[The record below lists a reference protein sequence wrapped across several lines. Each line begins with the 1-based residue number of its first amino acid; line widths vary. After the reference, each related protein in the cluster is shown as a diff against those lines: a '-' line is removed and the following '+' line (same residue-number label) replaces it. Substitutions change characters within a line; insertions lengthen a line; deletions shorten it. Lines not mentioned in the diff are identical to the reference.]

1 MTFSPI
7 NQQSL
12 RRQKKQYR
20 SRWSVFF
27 NHLRNNKLA
36 LFGTVYLL
44 CLISLMVTAPLL
56 NLPSP
61 TRINLAETFAP
72 PSTRHLLGTDENGRD
87 VFARL
92 IAGGQVSILVGL
104 SAAALTMLIG
114 AILGVIAGYFGGLVD
129 SIIMRFTDGLL
140 SIPVFFLLLAVVA
153 IWGSSINVLVIAL
166 SLTRWMGPARLIRGE
181 ILRFKVME
189 FAVAAK
195 GLGAGNWRIM
205 LKHLLPQAIPA
216 LIIATSIGVGNVM
229 LLEAGL
235 SFLGLGISPPTPSWG
250 NMLTASQYYM
260 WSAPQLA
267 IYPGLMILLSV
278 LAFNALGD
286 VLRDTLDPRFRT
298 SKQST

>member
-1 MTFSPI
+1 MALSPT
-7 NQQSL
+7 QHRLARSP
-12 RRQKKQYR
+12 KKQRR
-20 SRWSVFF
+20 SRLAIFF
-27 NHLRNNKLA
+27 DHLLGNKLA
-36 LFGTVYLL
+36 LFGTIYLI
-44 CLISLMVTAPLL
+44 CIISLMVATPFL

-72 PSTRHLLGTDENGRD
+72 PSARHLLGTDENGRD

-114 AILGVIAGYFGGLVD
+114 SVFGVLAGYFGGIID
-129 SIIMRFTDGLL
+129 SVIMRFTDGLL

-153 IWGSSINVLVIAL
+153 IWGSSISVLVIAL

-181 ILRFKVME
+181 ILRFKTME
-189 FAVAAK
+189 FTVAAK
-195 GLGAGNWRIM
+195 GLGAGNLRIM
-205 LKHLLPQAIPA
+205 FKHLLPQAVPA

-260 WSAPQLA
+260 WSTPQLA

-298 SKQST
+298 SKK

>member
-7 NQQSL
+7 DQRSL
-12 RRQKKQYR
+12 RQPKKQHR
-20 SRWSVFF
+20 SRWTVFF
-27 NHLRNNKLA
+27 NHLLNNKLA
-36 LFGTVYLL
+36 LFGAIYLL

-72 PSTRHLLGTDENGRD
+72 PSARHLLGTDENGRD

-92 IAGGQVSILVGL
+92 IAGGRVSILVGL

-114 AILGVIAGYFGGLVD
+114 AILGVIAGYFGGLID

-153 IWGSSINVLVIAL
+153 IWGSSISVLVIAL

-181 ILRFKVME
+181 ILRFKAME

-195 GLGAGNWRIM
+195 GLGAGNLRIM
-205 LKHLLPQAIPA
+205 FKHLLPQAIPA

-278 LAFNALGD
+278 LAFNTLGD

-298 SKQST
+298 SKK

>member
-1 MTFSPI
+1 MAISPT
-7 NQQSL
+7 QPRLVRSP
-12 RRQKKQYR
+12 KKQRR
-20 SRWSVFF
+20 SRWTIFF
-27 NHLRNNKLA
+27 DHLLSNKLA
-36 LFGTVYLL
+36 LFGTIYL
-44 CLISLMVTAPLL
+44 IGIIGLMVATPFL
-56 NLPSP
+56 NFPSP

-72 PSTRHLLGTDENGRD
+72 PSARHLLGTDENGRD

-92 IAGGQVSILVGL
+92 IAGGRVSILVGL

-114 AILGVIAGYFGGLVD
+114 SVFGVLAGYFGGIVD
-129 SIIMRFTDGLL
+129 SVIMRFTDGLL

-153 IWGSSINVLVIAL
+153 IWGSSISVLVIAL

-181 ILRFKVME
+181 ILRFKTME
-189 FAVAAK
+189 FTVAAK
-195 GLGAGNWRIM
+195 GLGAGNLRIM
-205 LKHLLPQAIPA
+205 FKHLLPQAVPA

-298 SKQST
+298 SKK